1 MLCLVEREGDT
12 VVTAQIKVRE
22 IKHEK
27 DNNRSTPYGRSYVVY
42 TNRVFYNDMD
52 VDDYMGISSIQGEW
66 EEFIFFLFAI
76 FVVLAIWGI

>member
-1 MLCLVEREGDT
+1 LAEREGDI
-12 VVTAQIKVRE
+12 VVTAQIKVGE

-76 FVVLAIWGI
+76 FVVLSIWGI